1 MAKYKANIGVVITRF
16 LVIATI
22 VATALAIP
30 AWAGKGQGSGITA
43 LSDAE
48 VFELTYMREEE
59 KLARDV
65 YLLMYDLWSAD
76 IFNRIATSE
85 QRHMNTM
92 KRMLDKYGLPD
103 PAEFTVEG
111 EFIDPGLQA
120 KYDWLIDEGDN
131 SYFDGLYVGATIE
144 EIDMI
149 DLQHAIDITTH
160 VDVAKAYQNLL
171 DGSKYHLRA
180 YVKALDV
187 QLGFTYEPQH
197 ISEDLYNEIIGY
209 PDI

>member
-1 MAKYKANIGVVITRF
+1 
-16 LVIATI
+16 
-22 VATALAIP
+22 
-30 AWAGKGQGSGITA
+30 
-43 LSDAE
+43 
-48 VFELTYMREEE
+48 MREEE

-76 IFNRIATSE
+76 VFNSIATSE

-103 PAEFTVEG
+103 PAALTIEG
-111 EFIDPGLQA
+111 EFTDPGLQA
-120 KYDWLIDEGDN
+120 KYDWLIDVGDN

-160 VDVAKAYQNLL
+160 VDVVNAYQNLL
-171 DGSKYHLRA
+171 DGSKNHLRA
-180 YVKALDV
+180 YVNALDV
-187 QLGFTYEPQH
+187 QLGFTYEPQY
-197 ISEDLYNEIIGY
+197 ISEDLYNDIINEQ
-209 PDI
+209 